1 MRNSTIYHNI
11 PKTFRRS
18 SRSILGKWG
27 GNLQNI
33 EKGLREVY
41 IPDGYNESLKARCK
55 YYLETGDTSVFTEE
69 ELLTL
74 RIFLQ
79 VDQSGAEALI
89 VAYDSDAGDY
99 RQLFINGVKP
109 HVYVAMKL
117 FKDIWKEKAREHNT
131 VVTGAD
137 VITLCDTKIPDLKK
151 NAAWKTLDNLIK
163 MSDDWSYDQRY
174 YYFAKQTVHCM
185 DKETEALTPK
195 GWVSLETLAFGDNL
209 TPIAIFNG
217 SIIKFEIPQS
227 WYKQDYIG
235 DMCKFVG
242 DEVDQLVTPDHKV
255 VYESNGKHNLG
266 FAKDVLF
273 HSRLNIPTGGYY
285 SGGDLDLPDW
295 QIKLLVA
302 IQADGQ
308 FIENNCVRF
317 KFAKD
322 RKIDRLINIC
332 KEGDISY
339 RWHDWVG
346 RTTADNPVSSIVV
359 EGLVD
364 TLKYFNGVKRWDSWL
379 LRFSLKNLMTLI
391 EELKYWDGSFT
402 STYRHKREYY
412 CSSIKQNI
420 DWIKTICHLVEM
432 QGTINIEHDNVYKLG
447 LNGRRCSIAKNKSLI
462 KDWKGWVF
470 CPTVSTGMFLVRRNE
485 KISITHNSGNYDI
498 QAPMFRSNVLEK
510 SGGKVVLSPEDSVY
524 FLQCYRGLFPE
535 IPERN
540 ERVRRQVD
548 KTKMLFNLFGFPYTI
563 TNYNITEA
571 TYKEYYAWGPQSTVG
586 EITRI
591 AFTNLQTYI
600 EEAHKQWDILADTH
614 DSYLVQCPLL
624 DVKECMSKM
633 QECMNQELI
642 SPIDGVKF
650 NMRSECK
657 CGFNWGSYK
666 KEKNELGLRELQWI

>member
-174 YYFAKQTVHCM
+174 YYFAKQTVH
-185 DKETEALTPK
+185 
-195 GWVSLETLAFGDNL
+195 
-209 TPIAIFNG
+209 
-217 SIIKFEIPQS
+217 
-227 WYKQDYIG
+227 
-235 DMCKFVG
+235 
-242 DEVDQLVTPDHKV
+242 
-255 VYESNGKHNLG
+255 
-266 FAKDVLF
+266 
-273 HSRLNIPTGGYY
+273 
-285 SGGDLDLPDW
+285 
-295 QIKLLVA
+295 
-302 IQADGQ
+302 
-308 FIENNCVRF
+308 
-317 KFAKD
+317 
-322 RKIDRLINIC
+322 
-332 KEGDISY
+332 
-339 RWHDWVG
+339 
-346 RTTADNPVSSIVV
+346 
-359 EGLVD
+359 
-364 TLKYFNGVKRWDSWL
+364 
-379 LRFSLKNLMTLI
+379 
-391 EELKYWDGSFT
+391 
-402 STYRHKREYY
+402 
-412 CSSIKQNI
+412 
-420 DWIKTICHLVEM
+420 
-432 QGTINIEHDNVYKLG
+432 
-447 LNGRRCSIAKNKSLI
+447 
-462 KDWKGWVF
+462 
-470 CPTVSTGMFLVRRNE
+470 
-485 KISITHNSGNYDI
+485 SGNYDI